1 MGILVDTSVLGR
13 LANRTDILHAAA
25 QAAVMRLHRR
35 GEILHVTAQNLVEF
49 RSFATRPIAV
59 NGLGMT
65 AAQASA
71 VAAAF
76 EATFPMLDETPAV
89 YPAWRSLVERI
100 GVVGKQVH
108 DARLVAV
115 CQVHGVKGVLTF
127 NVAHFARLAS
137 PETGIEVLDPLD
149 VARSA
154 PP

>member
-13 LANRTDILHAAA
+13 LANRTDISHAAA

-49 RSFATRPIAV
+49 RSFSTRPIAV

-71 VAAAF
+71 VAAVF

-89 YPAWRSLVERI
+89 YPA
-100 GVVGKQVH
+100 
-108 DARLVAV
+108 
-115 CQVHGVKGVLTF
+115 
-127 NVAHFARLAS
+127 
-137 PETGIEVLDPLD
+137 
-149 VARSA
+149 
-154 PP
+154 

>member
-13 LANRTDILHAAA
+13 LANRADISHAVA

-49 RSFATRPIAV
+49 RSFSTRPIAV

-65 AAQASA
+65 PAQASA
-71 VAAAF
+71 VAAVF
-76 EATFPMLDETPAV
+76 ELTFPMLEETPEV
-89 YPAWRSLVERI
+89 YPAWRSLVETV

-115 CQVHGVKGVLTF
+115 CQVHGVKAVLTF
-127 NVAHFARLAS
+127 NVAHFARLCS
-137 PETGIEVLDPLD
+137 PHTAVDVIDPMD
-149 VARSA
+149 VARSD
-154 PP
+154 PG